1 MQKEREGVNEMEKP
15 KTPMGEIEKALQE
28 VANAVKSNE
37 AVESIKVTLTFKK
50 PKSSKATK
58 ESK

>member
-1 MQKEREGVNEMEKP
+1 MQEQEK
-15 KTPMGEIEKALQE
+15 PMGEIEKALQE
-28 VANAVKSNE
+28 VARAVESND
-37 AVESIKVTLTFKK
+37 AVESIKITLTIKK

>member
-1 MQKEREGVNEMEKP
+1 MEKP

-28 VANAVKSNE
+28 VARAVESND
-37 AVESIKVTLTFKK
+37 AVESIKITLTIKK

>member
-1 MQKEREGVNEMEKP
+1 MEKQNES
-15 KTPMGEIEKALQE
+15 MQSIEKALQE
-28 VANAVKSNE
+28 VANVVKSNE

-50 PKSSKATK
+50 AKPSKATK

>member
-1 MQKEREGVNEMEKP
+1 MEKQ
-15 KTPMGEIEKALQE
+15 KSPMGEIEKALQE

-58 ESK
+58 ESKSSLS

>member
-1 MQKEREGVNEMEKP
+1 MQEHEK
-15 KTPMGEIEKALQE
+15 PMGEIEKALQE
-28 VANAVKSNE
+28 VAKAVESND
-37 AVESIKVTLTFKK
+37 AVESIKITLTIKK

>member
-1 MQKEREGVNEMEKP
+1 MREL

-28 VANAVKSNE
+28 VAKVVECNDS
-37 AVESIKVTLTFKK
+37 VESIKITLTIKK
-50 PKSSKATK
+50 PKSSKAAT